1 MRRAKP
7 PGEQENPGRQNPQ
20 EAGAREGGKPERAN
34 RPVSEQGFSARNE
47 ERKPGTTRP
56 GDQRKRGRGT
66 TRDARK
72 KGDRGKSAL
81 EGSEAKRGLKTLRM
95 TRRKTTKDFYCIKV
109 HNGCSETQLS
119 TPIDGRM
126 AKQQPTSGEPE
137 KLKAQ
142 VHFQE
147 PNDEQYGAN
156 D

>member
-1 MRRAKP
+1 MRGKAPRGKTKT
-7 PGEQENPGRQNPQ
+7 PGGRTPQ
-20 EAGAREGGKPERAN
+20 GRTATREGNAP
-34 RPVSEQGFSARNE
+34 RPEQGTPAKNG
-47 ERKPGTTRP
+47 ERDLGTTRP
-56 GDQRKRGRGT
+56 KHPGKGERGT

-81 EGSEAKRGLKTLRM
+81 EGSEAERGLKTLRM

>member
-7 PGEQENPGRQNPQ
+7 PGEQQNPGGTTPSPEGR
-20 EAGAREGGKPERAN
+20 EARADQGGKHPH
-34 RPVSEQGFSARNE
+34 P
-47 ERKPGTTRP
+47 
-56 GDQRKRGRGT
+56 RGRGESPRGEGRRHPRPDGRKQKPQRET

-81 EGSEAKRGLKTLRM
+81 EGSEAERGLKTLRM
-95 TRRKTTKDFYCIKV
+95 KLRKTTRDFHWIKV
-109 HNGCSETQLS
+109 HNGCSETQLN